1 MSYTGPGKLS
11 ISRRTSSQ
19 RDPFFVLT
27 IEDAVSGEE
36 IEVKIE
42 AAQLAHALGG
52 AAAQS
57 CDITIHHLA
66 RIGKKHEHKTE
77 IVSCAWNA
85 TEEQKAAAL
94 APFEVDGWMGN
105 VDDIGNHHR
114 QTGGGYSVTFHR
126 WVDVG
131 VASIP
136 APKKGRKK

>member
-19 RDPFFVLT
+19 RDPFSVLT
-27 IEDAVSGEE
+27 IEDAVSNEE

-66 RIGKKHEHKTE
+66 RIGKKYEHKTE

-94 APFEVDGWMGN
+94 APFEVDGWMGTM
-105 VDDIGNHHR
+105 DDLGNHHKR
-114 QTGGGYSVTFHR
+114 AEDGCRVTFHR
-126 WVDVG
+126 WVE
-131 VASIP
+131 AK
-136 APKKGRKK
+136 PKKGRKK